1 MLKRDFFIPHDKLR
15 GTRLEWLITDDTPIE
30 STLFFNLWTS
40 CMGIAVKVLKTD
52 YFKGIVNGDLDPN
65 N

>member
-30 STLFFNLWTS
+30 STKAKEYILGF
-40 CMGIAVKVLKTD
+40 
-52 YFKGIVNGDLDPN
+52 YF
-65 N
+65 

>member
-30 STLFFNLWTS
+30 STRMIRQLR
-40 CMGIAVKVLKTD
+40 VL
-52 YFKGIVNGDLDPN
+52 YFSIFGHHIKAKEYILGFYF
-65 N
+65 

>member
-30 STLFFNLWTS
+30 STLDIISKLKSIFWAFIFS
-40 CMGIAVKVLKTD
+40 CFLKTD
-52 YFKGIVNGDLDPN
+52 YCLIIPKKC
-65 N
+65 

>member
-30 STLFFNLWTS
+30 STFFENGLLFNNTKK
-40 CMGIAVKVLKTD
+40 MLKYGFPTP
-52 YFKGIVNGDLDPN
+52 IRI
-65 N
+65 